1 MANPKYRDWILE
13 TIDQLRKRKARP
25 DLERIC
31 HMVERKHGLSSRE
44 TEAQL
49 EKLVDSEIVIKVD
62 YKGNTSYRNGAKW
75 KKSHLGGVVLNSSTA
90 SKRLHDAIT
99 ELSHSQPTQNQ
110 ETERFGISIRDI
122 KNWLQSNFDD
132 EVPLKSPI
140 NIVLQREIDA
150 GRIEKLQNGNFSLP
164 SSGHK
169 VTRPKTLD
177 VKQIAGTP
185 SRRGRP
191 PKNKNLG
198 FKKPPK
204 VRKSYGSEE
213 EVVESVNAS
222 PPVLENRCD
231 FCQLT
236 AASNRRGRS
245 EKLLICKDC
254 IAKAHPS
261 CMDYSVAL
269 ARRARKIP
277 WQCIDC
283 KTCYICDDAGDPDL
297 MLFCDGCD
305 KGYHTNCH
313 EPQVKEKPSGKWVC
327 TECETDGVSAEALDS
342 QEAAK
347 AASKE
352 LSIKTDTET
361 DKLCTS
367 EPGPSFLHTPCDSPV
382 ENMEVDNH
390 SYFKEEV
397 KPVKKSTEPLP
408 KEPCLVDSV
417 YPDASDWTID
427 EVVLFFMSV
436 GFEAQAEAF
445 REQEI
450 DGKSLL
456 LMKRSDVLTGLSI
469 KLGPALKIY
478 RHVECLQTAGQDQ
491 TMH

>member
-1 MANPKYRDWILE
+1 MRTGRKRCPRSHFSVGPNFLQCRILTFTRLVRHDKGGVTVEETSMANPKYRDWILE

-198 FKKPPK
+198 FKK
-204 VRKSYGSEE
+204 VGSTY
-213 EVVESVNAS
+213 N
-222 PPVLENRCD
+222 
-231 FCQLT
+231 F
-236 AASNRRGRS
+236 
-245 EKLLICKDC
+245 
-254 IAKAHPS
+254 
-261 CMDYSVAL
+261 
-269 ARRARKIP
+269 
-277 WQCIDC
+277 
-283 KTCYICDDAGDPDL
+283 
-297 MLFCDGCD
+297 
-305 KGYHTNCH
+305 
-313 EPQVKEKPSGKWVC
+313 
-327 TECETDGVSAEALDS
+327 
-342 QEAAK
+342 
-347 AASKE
+347 
-352 LSIKTDTET
+352 
-361 DKLCTS
+361 
-367 EPGPSFLHTPCDSPV
+367 
-382 ENMEVDNH
+382 
-390 SYFKEEV
+390 
-397 KPVKKSTEPLP
+397 
-408 KEPCLVDSV
+408 
-417 YPDASDWTID
+417 
-427 EVVLFFMSV
+427 
-436 GFEAQAEAF
+436 
-445 REQEI
+445 
-450 DGKSLL
+450 
-456 LMKRSDVLTGLSI
+456 
-469 KLGPALKIY
+469 
-478 RHVECLQTAGQDQ
+478 
-491 TMH
+491 